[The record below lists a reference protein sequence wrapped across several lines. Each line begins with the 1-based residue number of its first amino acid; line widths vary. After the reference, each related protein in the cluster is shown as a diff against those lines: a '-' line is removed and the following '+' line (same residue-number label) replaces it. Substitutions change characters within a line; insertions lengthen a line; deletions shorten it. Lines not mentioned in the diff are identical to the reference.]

1 MSSRMLPRSLCRV
14 VTICVPAALLTVI
27 STAAQPLTQP
37 STQPWTQRAAP
48 VVSGQPTPISPTI
61 ANYDVDGVNRPALA
75 RLAGPTDALVAL
87 TAPQPVRGFATVGL
101 TWDAKALLRGA
112 SLWVR
117 TYDDAG
123 WSRWQQADAEVED
136 APDPDSAEARGQ
148 RPGTEPLVIG
158 EVQRVRAKVHSG
170 RGVLPAG
177 LALSVIDPGTAP
189 ADAPLAAP
197 AFGATSAPPIFTRQQ
212 WGADESLRNGDPRYG
227 SVEATVVHHSW

>member
-1 MSSRMLPRSLCRV
+1 
-14 VTICVPAALLTVI
+14 
-27 STAAQPLTQP
+27 
-37 STQPWTQRAAP
+37 